1 MPAVVWV
8 FAVVAALLVFAI
20 AAATVGR
27 EAFRLG
33 HTPPPTIFDFD
44 EAVVVVADALPPDA
58 QGRLTYDDVRELV
71 GAELDHLRRNGLLG
85 LPGEEPGATLDG
97 ERDGGNEAGVDG
109 GDGEAGDG
117 EGSGAGDRDDAG
129 DERDVVIADDDSV
142 ANALREAEAAGLD
155 VTDDD
160 VFLVIDALHA
170 HLADIGAVGPRAPGP
185 GPT

>member
-1 MPAVVWV
+1 MVWV

-44 EAVVVVADALPPDA
+44 EAVIVVADALPVEA

-71 GAELDHLRRNGLLG
+71 GAELDHLRRKGLLG
-85 LPGEEPGATLDG
+85 LPGEEPGST
-97 ERDGGNEAGVDG
+97 
-109 GDGEAGDG
+109 
-117 EGSGAGDRDDAG
+117 GAGDDDG
-129 DERDVVIADDDSV
+129 EPDQPVLPDQPDVVVVDDDSV
-142 ANALREAEAAGLD
+142 ANAMREADAAGLD
-155 VTDDD
+155 VSDDD

-170 HLADIGAVGPRAPGP
+170 YLAEIGAVGPRAQGP
-185 GPT
+185 GPA